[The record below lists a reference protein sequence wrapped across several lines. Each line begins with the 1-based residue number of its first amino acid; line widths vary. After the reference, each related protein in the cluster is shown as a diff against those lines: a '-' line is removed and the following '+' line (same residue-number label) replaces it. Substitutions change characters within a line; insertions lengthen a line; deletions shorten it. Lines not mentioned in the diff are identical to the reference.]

1 MRIST
6 KRKFHFLLTHY
17 RDCLIPNIDCDPLP
31 KGKTMQSTERRNFQ
45 RYKVAYGA
53 YAVAG
58 PEVAKLGQIKNI
70 SMGGLAFN
78 YLADE
83 SRSQHCHEMDIIIR
97 QDSMRI
103 KNLPVKTISDFE
115 LAQENVFSTVKL
127 RQLGVQFGE
136 LTPDQT
142 TQLEHLLKTH
152 TSWTDEHS

>member
-1 MRIST
+1 
-6 KRKFHFLLTHY
+6 
-17 RDCLIPNIDCDPLP
+17 
-31 KGKTMQSTERRNFQ
+31 MQSTERRKFK

-58 PEVAKLGQIKNI
+58 PEAAKLGQIKDI

-83 SRSQHCHEMDIIIR
+83 ARSQRCNELDIIIR
-97 QDSMRI
+97 QYSMRI
-103 KNLPVKTISDFE
+103 EHLPVKTVSDFE
-115 LAQENVFSTVKL
+115 LAQKNVFSTVKL

>member
-1 MRIST
+1 
-6 KRKFHFLLTHY
+6 
-17 RDCLIPNIDCDPLP
+17 
-31 KGKTMQSTERRNFQ
+31 MQSTERRKFQ

-58 PEVAKLGQIKNI
+58 PQAAKLGQIKDI

-83 SRSQHCHEMDIIIR
+83 ARSQRCNELDIIIR
-97 QDSMRI
+97 QYSMRI
-103 KNLPVKTISDFE
+103 EHLPVKTISDFE
-115 LAQENVFSTVKL
+115 LAQKNVFSTVKL
-127 RQLGVQFGE
+127 RQLGVQFCE
-136 LTPDQT
+136 LTLDQT

>member
-1 MRIST
+1 
-6 KRKFHFLLTHY
+6 
-17 RDCLIPNIDCDPLP
+17 
-31 KGKTMQSTERRNFQ
+31 MQSTERRKFQ

-58 PEVAKLGQIKNI
+58 PEAAKLGQIKDI

-83 SRSQHCHEMDIIIR
+83 ARSQRCNELDIIIR
-97 QDSMRI
+97 QYSLRI
-103 KNLPVKTISDFE
+103 EHLPVKTISDFE
-115 LAQENVFSTVKL
+115 LAQKNVFSTVKL
-127 RQLGVQFGE
+127 RQLGVQFGQ
-136 LTPDQT
+136 LTSDQT

>member
-1 MRIST
+1 MPSA
-6 KRKFHFLLTHY
+6 
-17 RDCLIPNIDCDPLP
+17 
-31 KGKTMQSTERRNFQ
+31 ERRKFQ
-45 RYKVAYGA
+45 RYSVACGA

-58 PEVAKLGQIKNI
+58 PEAAKLGQIKDI

-83 SRSQHCHEMDIIIR
+83 ARTHRCNQLDIIIR
-97 QDSMRI
+97 QYNLRI
-103 KNLPVKTISDFE
+103 EQLPVRTISDFE
-115 LAQENVFSTVKL
+115 LAPKNVFSTVKL

-142 TQLEHLLKTH
+142 SQLEHLLKTH

>member
-1 MRIST
+1 
-6 KRKFHFLLTHY
+6 
-17 RDCLIPNIDCDPLP
+17 
-31 KGKTMQSTERRNFQ
+31 MQSTERRKFQ

-58 PEVAKLGQIKNI
+58 PEAAKLGQIKDI
-70 SMGGLAFN
+70 SLGGLAFN

-83 SRSQHCHEMDIIIR
+83 ARSNHCNELDIIIR
-97 QDSMRI
+97 QDATRI
-103 KNLPVKTISDFE
+103 EHLPVKTISDFE
-115 LAQENVFSTVKL
+115 LAQKNVFSTVKL

-152 TSWTDEHS
+152 TSWNDEHS

>member
-1 MRIST
+1 M
-6 KRKFHFLLTHY
+6 
-17 RDCLIPNIDCDPLP
+17 PP
-31 KGKTMQSTERRNFQ
+31 TERRKYQ

-58 PEVAKLGQIKNI
+58 PETAKLGQIKDI

-78 YLADE
+78 YLAE
-83 SRSQHCHEMDIIIR
+83 EARSQYCDELDIIIR
-97 QDSMRI
+97 QYSTCI
-103 KNLPVKTISDFE
+103 KCLPVQTVSDFE
-115 LAQENVFSTVKL
+115 LAKKNIFSTVKL

-142 TQLEHLLKTH
+142 SQLELLLKTH